1 MNQTQEAFPALPVP
15 AAGLPTGTTR
25 EPNAS
30 QPEKE
35 PKSAVAPA
43 AARPPPLTKIH
54 ELPIPIRTFP
64 LPSFYPSNPLSLIH
78 VIYTWITQ
86 ALTAPHEPSIV
97 HEGIWST
104 KTRSVHVVDA
114 KAIRALWE
122 QGFYGKGH
130 LSRSEPNWLKREQAR
145 SGTQKQHVAEEYTRQ
160 RREERQQMKWDRAR
174 KEQEAI
180 RRVRRLESL
189 VAPVGPMELLRLP
202 NSPSDLAALL
212 APSDAV
218 AEPLELLANGQAP
231 SGDVSASAPG
241 PDLSLGDL
249 SAATSKLQANSSATS
264 AETLVDTLLN
274 GNRERPG
281 TPTNPYPTPPPDTPV
296 ESVAQI
302 KRRKSVRFSPKVEST
317 TFMNSDPP
325 SPSLGMTMNGHG
337 AVKSMDGILNN
348 GAIPVQEPSILPLG
362 NVSSPSDILPEPAQK
377 SPLSTISTMSNDA
390 SLAVVDKEHLQL
402 TREEAFFLAFGLGVL
417 KVRDEKSGQLLSTQ
431 DLFNICRGYSYFP
444 PRQLDLQPDD
454 PFLVQ
459 YAVYHHFRSL
469 GWVVRPGIKFG
480 CDWLLYNRGPAFSH
494 AEFAISVMPS
504 YSNPGWKSQGR
515 KAPAHNWHW
524 LHSVNR
530 VQSTAVKTLVLVYVD
545 IPLPGAASDGDVASL
560 LKQYRIREFLLKRW
574 PINRRRH

>member
-1 MNQTQEAFPALPVP
+1 MNQTQESFPALPVP
-15 AAGLPTGTTR
+15 AAGLPTGTVP
-25 EPNAS
+25 ESNAPQPDKEAS
-30 QPEKE
+30 Q
-35 PKSAVAPA
+35 AVVPRAP
-43 AARPPPLTKIH
+43 RPPPLTKVH

-78 VIYTWITQ
+78 VVYAWITQ

-97 HEGIWST
+97 HEGIWSA
-104 KTRSVHVVDA
+104 KTRSVHIVDA

-180 RRVRRLESL
+180 RRVRHLESL

-212 APSDAV
+212 APSDAIGESP
-218 AEPLELLANGQAP
+218 EPVANGQAP
-231 SGDVSASAPG
+231 SKDVSASTAGPG
-241 PDLSLGDL
+241 LSLGDL
-249 SAATSKLQANSSATS
+249 PNTIAALQANSSAAS
-264 AETLVDTLLN
+264 AETLVETLVN
-274 GNRERPG
+274 GDREQPA
-281 TPTNPYPTPPPDTPV
+281 TPAANAYPSPPPDAPLV

-325 SPSLGMTMNGHG
+325 SPSLGMSMNGHG
-337 AVKSMDGILNN
+337 IPKSMDGILTN
-348 GAIPVQEPSILPLG
+348 GAIPVQEPSTLPLG
-362 NVSSPSDILPEPAQK
+362 NVASSGDALSETAQK
-377 SPLSTISTMSNDA
+377 SSLSATSNED
-390 SLAVVDKEHLQL
+390 SLAVVDKERLQL
-402 TREEAFFLAFGLGVL
+402 TREEAFFLTFGLGVL
-417 KVRDEKSGQLLSTQ
+417 KVRDEKSGELLSTQ
-431 DLFNICRGYSYFP
+431 ELFNICRGYSYFP

-494 AEFAISVMPS
+494 AEFAICVFPS
-504 YSNPGWKSQGR
+504 YSDPDWKNQGR
-515 KAPAHNWHW
+515 QAPAHNWHW

-545 IPLPGAASDGDVASL
+545 IPVPTTSEPDVASL
-560 LKQYRIREFLLKRW
+560 LKQYRVREFMLKRW
-574 PINRRRH
+574 PINRRRD

>member
-1 MNQTQEAFPALPVP
+1 MNQTQESFPALPVP
-15 AAGLPTGTTR
+15 AAGLPTGTVP

-30 QPEKE
+30 QPEKAAS
-35 PKSAVAPA
+35 PAVVPPAP
-43 AARPPPLTKIH
+43 RPTPLTKVH
-54 ELPIPIRTFP
+54 EFPIPIRTFP

-78 VIYTWITQ
+78 LVYAWITQ

-97 HEGIWST
+97 HEGIWSA
-104 KTRSVHVVDA
+104 KTRSVHIVDA

-180 RRVRRLESL
+180 RRVRHLESL

-212 APSDAV
+212 APSDAIGESL
-218 AEPLELLANGQAP
+218 EPLTNGQAL
-231 SGDVSASAPG
+231 SRDVSASTAG
-241 PDLSLGDL
+241 PNLSLGDL
-249 SAATSKLQANSSATS
+249 PTAIAGLQAKSSASS
-264 AETLVDTLLN
+264 AETLVETLLN
-274 GNRERPG
+274 GDRERSS
-281 TPTNPYPTPPPDTPV
+281 TPTANAYPSPPPDTPLV
-296 ESVAQI
+296 ETVSQI

-325 SPSLGMTMNGHG
+325 SPSLGMNGHG
-337 AVKSMDGILNN
+337 VPKSMDGILTN

-362 NVSSPSDILPEPAQK
+362 NGTSSSNVVLESAQK
-377 SPLSTISTMSNDA
+377 SSLSTLSVTSNDD
-390 SLAVVDKEHLQL
+390 SLVVVDKERLQL
-402 TREEAFFLAFGLGVL
+402 TREEAFFLVFGLGVL
-417 KVRDEKSGQLLSTQ
+417 KVRDEKSGELLSTQ

-454 PFLVQ
+454 PFLVN

-504 YSNPGWKSQGR
+504 YTDPGWKSQGR
-515 KAPAHNWHW
+515 KAPTHNWHW
-524 LHSVNR
+524 LHSINR

-545 IPLPGAASDGDVASL
+545 IPVPETNELDVASL
-560 LKQYRIREFLLKRW
+560 LKQYRVREFMLKRW
-574 PINRRRH
+574 PINRRRD

>member
-1 MNQTQEAFPALPVP
+1 MNQTQESFPALPVP
-15 AAGLPTGTTR
+15 AAGLPTGTVPD
-25 EPNAS
+25 PNAP

-35 PKSAVAPA
+35 ASQVVVPRVP
-43 AARPPPLTKIH
+43 RPPPLTKVH

-78 VIYTWITQ
+78 VVYAWITQ

-97 HEGIWST
+97 HEAIWSA
-104 KTRSVHVVDA
+104 KTRSVHIVDA

-180 RRVRRLESL
+180 RRVRHLESL

-212 APSDAV
+212 APSDAIGESL
-218 AEPLELLANGQAP
+218 EPLANGQAT
-231 SGDVSASAPG
+231 SRDVSASTAG
-241 PDLSLGDL
+241 PNLSLGDL
-249 SAATSKLQANSSATS
+249 PTPIAALQANSSAAS
-264 AETLVDTLLN
+264 AETSVETLVN
-274 GNRERPG
+274 GDHEQSA
-281 TPTNPYPTPPPDTPV
+281 TPTANAYPSPPPDTPV
-296 ESVAQI
+296 VESLAQI

-325 SPSLGMTMNGHG
+325 SPSLGMTINGHG
-337 AVKSMDGILNN
+337 VPKSMDGILTN
-348 GAIPVQEPSILPLG
+348 GAIPIQEPSMLPLSNG
-362 NVSSPSDILPEPAQK
+362 KSSSDALSGPAQK
-377 SPLSTISTMSNDA
+377 STPSAASNDD
-390 SLAVVDKEHLQL
+390 SSAVVDKERLQL

-417 KVRDEKSGQLLSTQ
+417 KVRDEKSGELLSTEE
-431 DLFNICRGYSYFP
+431 LFNICRGYSYFP

-494 AEFAISVMPS
+494 AEFAIAVFPS
-504 YSNPGWKSQGR
+504 YSDPGWKSQGR

-545 IPLPGAASDGDVASL
+545 IPVPTTNELDVASL
-560 LKQYRIREFLLKRW
+560 LKQYRVREFMLKRW
-574 PINRRRH
+574 PINRRRD

>member
-15 AAGLPTGTTR
+15 VAGLPTGTTR

-35 PKSAVAPA
+35 PRSAVVPA
-43 AARPPPLTKIH
+43 APRPTPLTKIH

-64 LPSFYPSNPLSLIH
+64 LPSFYPSNPLSLIYI
-78 VIYTWITQ
+78 VYTWITQ
-86 ALTAPHEPSIV
+86 ALTAPREPSVV
-97 HEGIWST
+97 HEGIWSA

-202 NSPSDLAALL
+202 NSPSDLADLL

-218 AEPLELLANGQAP
+218 AESTELLANGQVP
-231 SGDVSASAPG
+231 SGDVS
-241 PDLSLGDL
+241 DLST
-249 SAATSKLQANSSATS
+249 ASKLQANSSATS
-264 AETLVDTLLN
+264 AETLVETLLN

-281 TPTNPYPTPPPDTPV
+281 TPTTTTTTNPYPTPPPDTPV
-296 ESVAQI
+296 ESLAQI
-302 KRRKSVRFSPKVEST
+302 KRRKSVRFSPRVEST

-325 SPSLGMTMNGHG
+325 SPSLGTGMNGHG
-337 AVKSMDGILNN
+337 SVKSMDGILTN
-348 GAIPVQEPSILPLG
+348 GAVPIQEPSILPLG
-362 NVSSPSDILPEPAQK
+362 NVTSSSDVLPEPVQK
-377 SPLSTISTMSNDA
+377 SPVSILSTTSHDA

-417 KVRDEKSGQLLSTQ
+417 KVRDEKSGELLSTQ

-444 PRQLDLQPDD
+444 PRQFNFQPDD

-545 IPLPGAASDGDVASL
+545 IPLPGASDGDVASL

-574 PINRRRH
+574 PINRRRD

>member
-1 MNQTQEAFPALPVP
+1 MGQMCRNLK
-15 AAGLPTGTTR
+15 
-25 EPNAS
+25 
-30 QPEKE
+30 KE
-35 PKSAVAPA
+35 PTSAVVPSAP
-43 AARPPPLTKIH
+43 RPTPLTKIH

-97 HEGIWST
+97 HEGIWSA
-104 KTRSVHVVDA
+104 KTRSVHIVDA

-130 LSRSEPNWLKREQAR
+130 LSRSEPNWLKREQTR

-180 RRVRRLESL
+180 HRVRRLESL

-212 APSDAV
+212 APSDAM
-218 AEPLELLANGQAP
+218 AESLDLLANGQAP
-231 SGDVSASAPG
+231 SRDVSASAAG
-241 PDLSLGDL
+241 PHLSLGDL
-249 SAATSKLQANSSATS
+249 STPTAKLQANSSATS
-264 AETLVDTLLN
+264 AETLVESLVN
-274 GNRERPG
+274 GSQEQQG
-281 TPTNPYPTPPPDTPV
+281 TPTNSYPSPPPETPL
-296 ESVAQI
+296 ESLAQI
-302 KRRKSVRFSPKVEST
+302 KRRKSVRFSPRVVST

-325 SPSLGMTMNGHG
+325 SPSLGMTMNGRG
-337 AVKSMDGILNN
+337 AVKAMDGILTN
-348 GAIPVQEPSILPLG
+348 GAVPFQEPSILPLG
-362 NVSSPSDILPEPAQK
+362 NVTSSNVLPEPAQK
-377 SPLSTISTMSNDA
+377 SSLPTLSAMSNDA

-402 TREEAFFLAFGLGVL
+402 TREEAFFLTFGLGVL
-417 KVRDEKSGQLLSTQ
+417 KVRDEKSGELLSTQ
-431 DLFNICRGYSYFP
+431 DL
-444 PRQLDLQPDD
+444 QLDFQSDD

-494 AEFAISVMPS
+494 AEFAISVIPS
-504 YSNPGWKSQGR
+504 YSDPGWKSRGR
-515 KAPAHNWHW
+515 KAQAHNWHW

-545 IPLPGAASDGDVASL
+545 IPLPGTSDGDVADVASL
-560 LKQYRIREFLLKRW
+560 LKQYRVREFMLKRW
-574 PINRRRH
+574 PINRRRD

>member
-1 MNQTQEAFPALPVP
+1 MNQTQESFPALPVP
-15 AAGLPTGTTR
+15 AAGLPTGTVP

-30 QPEKE
+30 KPEKGAN
-35 PKSAVAPA
+35 PSAVPPAP
-43 AARPPPLTKIH
+43 RPTPLTKVH
-54 ELPIPIRTFP
+54 EFPIPIRTFP

-78 VIYTWITQ
+78 LVYAWITQ
-86 ALTAPHEPSIV
+86 ALNAPHEPSIV
-97 HEGIWST
+97 HEGIWSA
-104 KTRSVHVVDA
+104 KTRSVHIVDA

-180 RRVRRLESL
+180 RRVRHLESL

-212 APSDAV
+212 APSDV
-218 AEPLELLANGQAP
+218 IGESLEPLTNGQA
-231 SGDVSASAPG
+231 SSRDASASTAG
-241 PDLSLGDL
+241 SNLSLGDL
-249 SAATSKLQANSSATS
+249 PPTIAGLQANSSATS
-264 AETLVDTLLN
+264 AETLVETLLN
-274 GNRERPG
+274 G
-281 TPTNPYPTPPPDTPV
+281 DLV
-296 ESVAQI
+296 ESLAQI

-337 AVKSMDGILNN
+337 VPKAMDGILTN
-348 GAIPVQEPSILPLG
+348 GAIPEPSILPLG
-362 NVSSPSDILPEPAQK
+362 NVTSSNYALPGSAPK
-377 SPLSTISTMSNDA
+377 SSLSTLSATSNED
-390 SLAVVDKEHLQL
+390 SLPVVDKERLQL

-417 KVRDEKSGQLLSTQ
+417 KVRDEKSGVLLSTQ
-431 DLFNICRGYSYFP
+431 DL
-444 PRQLDLQPDD
+444 QLDLQPDD
-454 PFLVQ
+454 PFLVN

-494 AEFAISVMPS
+494 AEFAISVFPS
-504 YSNPGWKSQGR
+504 YTDPGWKSQGR

-545 IPLPGAASDGDVASL
+545 IPLPTTGEVDIASL
-560 LKQYRIREFLLKRW
+560 LKQYRIREFMLKRW
-574 PINRRRH
+574 PINRRRD